1 MFVNPEVP
9 LESLPTLEELDWQP
23 LHRNFVVRL
32 EIRKLAQALT
42 LCASVVVAQLLVAT
56 VTKLSGFSWLFP
68 WVWILVVAWIGVS
81 LAWPVLEVPRRGY
94 AVRDKDIAY
103 KSGVLWQTETVVPY
117 NRVQHAETGSGPID
131 RYLSLARLTVF
142 TAGTAGGDLRI
153 DGLGE
158 DVAERLRV
166 FIIDRLRGLEER
178 AEGAAAVDGADS

>member
-23 LHRNFVVRL
+23 LHRNFVMRLQVRRL
-32 EIRKLAQALT
+32 MQVPIV
-42 LCASVVVAQLLVAT
+42 CAAVGGVHVLVASAAQLA
-56 VTKLSGFSWLFP
+56 GFSWLFP
-68 WVWILVVAWIGVS
+68 WAWILVAVWIAVA

-103 KSGVLWQTETVVPY
+103 KSGVLWRAETVVPY

-131 RYLSLARLTVF
+131 RSFSLARLTVF

-153 DGLGE
+153 EGLGE

-178 AEGAAAVDGADS
+178 SEGAAADDVADS

>member
-9 LESLPTLEELDWQP
+9 LESLPTLEELDWRP
-23 LHRNFVVRL
+23 LHRNFVKRL
-32 EIRKLAQALT
+32 QVRKLMQAAVV
-42 LCASVVVAQLLVAT
+42 CAVVGVAHVVVANAA
-56 VTKLSGFSWLFP
+56 KLSGLSWLFP
-68 WVWILVVAWIGVS
+68 WVWIFVPAWIAVA
-81 LAWPVLEVPRRGY
+81 LAWPVVEVPRRGY

-103 KSGVLWQTETVVPY
+103 KSGVLWRAETVVPY

-131 RYLSLARLTVF
+131 RYFSLSRLTVF

-166 FIIDRLRGLEER
+166 FIVDRLRGLEER
-178 AEGAAAVDGADS
+178 AEGAASADDDS

>member
-1 MFVNPEVP
+1 MFVNPEMP

-23 LHRNFVVRL
+23 LHRNFVTRL
-32 EIRKLAQALT
+32 QVRKLMQAVIV
-42 LCASVVVAQLLVAT
+42 CAVVGVAHVA
-56 VTKLSGFSWLFP
+56 VANAAKLSGLSWLFP
-68 WVWILVVAWIGVS
+68 WVWILVPAWIAVA
-81 LAWPVLEVPRRGY
+81 LAWPAMEVPRRGY

-103 KSGVLWQTETVVPY
+103 KSGVLWRAETVVPY

-131 RYLSLARLTVF
+131 RCFSLSRLTVF
-142 TAGTAGGDLRI
+142 TAGSAGGDLRI

-178 AEGAAAVDGADS
+178 AEGTAAADDDS